1 VTAARAEVLSLARA
15 DMLREPSNDAVPL
28 AVNALAL
35 YAFVVISRVT
45 ELVPPLHLGLVCA
58 ALAIALALL
67 RPLSPGPG
75 IFQAPE
81 VRGVIALFALAIAT
95 IPLSVWPGGSFAHVT
110 NVYVKVVILFLITV
124 HVVRSARDAHRVIWA
139 LLAAVL
145 TLELR
150 LRPWGGP
157 ERATV
162 SAMYDAND
170 LAFVMIC
177 SLPLAASLFTTE
189 KGGLRRAVAGLVAL
203 LAVLSIVRSGSRGGF
218 LGLTAIG
225 TVLLIRLPWRP
236 GARAALVVGSLVIFG
251 LFASE
256 AYWTRISTIWGGEA
270 GVTNQYDAGG
280 ITAARWNI
288 WKTALLLFLNNP
300 LIGVGAGAFTV
311 AEGYSHGGAGK
322 WSTAHNSFLQI
333 AAELGV
339 GGLILFVVVLYHAL
353 ASCREVA
360 RWEGH
365 SPGQPALQPLA
376 RGLEI
381 GLYSYL
387 VTGFALSQ
395 AYSALLY
402 LLLGLA
408 VALKRICSA
417 SQHAGDA
424 GVVEVGEGRERFAK

>member
-1 VTAARAEVLSLARA
+1 VTAARADVLSLAHA
-15 DMLREPSNDAVPL
+15 DTSGEPSKDAVPL
-28 AVNALAL
+28 AVNALSL
-35 YAFVVISRVT
+35 YAFVVIARMP
-45 ELVPPLHLGLVCA
+45 ELVPALHLGLVCA
-58 ALAIALALL
+58 APAIALALL
-67 RPLSPGPG
+67 RPPSPGPG

-81 VRGVIALFALAIAT
+81 VRGVIALFALAIAS

-124 HVVRSARDAHRVIWA
+124 HVVRSAREAHRVIWA

-150 LRPWGGP
+150 LRGGA

-162 SAMYDAND
+162 SQMYDAND

-177 SLPLAASLFTTE
+177 SLPLAASLFTSE
-189 KGGLRRAVAGLVAL
+189 KGLRRAVAGLVAL
-203 LAVLSIVRSGSRGGF
+203 LAVLSVVRSGSRGGF

-251 LFASE
+251 LFASG

-280 ITAARWNI
+280 ITAARWDV
-288 WKTALLLFLNNP
+288 WKTSLLLFLNNP

-339 GGLILFVVVLYHAL
+339 GGLILFVVVLYQAV

-360 RWEGH
+360 HR
-365 SPGQPALQPLA
+365 PDQPALQPLA

-387 VTGFALSQ
+387 VTGFGLSQ

-417 SQHAGDA
+417 SQHAEDA